1 MIRLTRLSFRM
12 VIGLILAFA
21 SALPLTTAGASQ
33 GSGVIAVSSSSHD
46 FGGVV
51 EQVQEVNAVIDVRN
65 DGSSDLVVNEL
76 RMAGQNPTEFHF
88 LAEWPFTLVP
98 GDHRTIIVSFI
109 PTSTGQKEA
118 VLQIRSSATNQGQVD
133 VRLTGNGLSLAGLG
147 RITASATPDSSA
159 PTPGTV
165 ITVDVRVDMSGANP
179 PADLLQ
185 SYQASLSWDPAVLD
199 FYGFIVGDWPWSG
212 PVSLNQ
218 TNGNVTWHDAT
229 ATGLG
234 GVFSIIR
241 LRFRAIGGAG
251 SSTNLNLGFSRME
264 GPEVERLLPILTLVG
279 GTVTISGQAGLPD
292 IAVTPASHNYGAVPV
307 GSSAFQTFVV
317 RNEGAQ
323 DLTVNSTTLGGAN
336 ANQFSIESG
345 GGSFVL
351 PAGGRQEM
359 VIGFKPTQAGAMM
372 ASLIINSNDPDE
384 RTFFVTLNGN
394 ISAPD
399 IEVTP
404 ASLDFGN
411 VVVGSGVTMTL
422 AVRNPGTGIL
432 FLSMLG
438 MDGHQLQFSY
448 RPSTPFILPGQ
459 SGNIEVSFHPSAVG
473 AKAAVFIIS
482 SNDPDEG
489 TVEIPLRGN
498 GVTSQ

>member
-1 MIRLTRLSFRM
+1 MIRLKRLSLM
-12 VIGLILAFA
+12 IIGLILTFA
-21 SALPLTTAGASQ
+21 IALPITASGASQ
-33 GSGVIAVSSSSHD
+33 GSGVIVVSPSSHD

-51 EQVQEVNAVIDVRN
+51 EQVQEVNAVIVVRN
-65 DGSSDLVVNEL
+65 DGSSNLVVNGL
-76 RMAGQNPTEFHF
+76 TMAGQNPTEFHF
-88 LAEWPFTLVP
+88 LADWPFTLVP
-98 GDHRTIIVSFI
+98 GEQRTIIVSFA

-118 VLQIRSSATNQGQVD
+118 VLQIRSSATNQGQMD

-147 RITASATPDSSA
+147 RVTASATPDNSA
-159 PTPGTV
+159 PTPGAL
-165 ITVDVRVDMSGANP
+165 ITVDVRVDMSAANP

-199 FYGFIVGDWPWSG
+199 FYGFFVGDWPWSG
-212 PVSLNQ
+212 PVSINS

-229 ATGLG
+229 AAGVG
-234 GVFSIIR
+234 GVVSIIR

-251 SSTNLNLGFSRME
+251 SSTSLNLGFSRME
-264 GPEVERLLPILTLVG
+264 GPEVERLLPILTTVG
-279 GTVTISGQAGLPD
+279 GTVTISGQAGLQD
-292 IAVTPASHNYGAVPV
+292 IAVTPVSHNYGAVSV
-307 GSSAFQTFVV
+307 GSSAFRTFVV
-317 RNEGAQ
+317 SNQGTQ
-323 DLTVNSTTLGGAN
+323 DLTVNSTTLAGLN
-336 ANQFSIESG
+336 ADQFSIESG

-351 PAGGRQEM
+351 PPGGTREM
-359 VIGFKPTQAGAMM
+359 VVGFKPTQAGAMM
-372 ASLIINSNDPDE
+372 ASLVINSNDPDE

-411 VVVGSGVTMTL
+411 VVVGSVVTRTL
-422 AVRNPGTGIL
+422 VVRNVGTGIL

-448 RPSTPFILPGQ
+448 RPGLPFVLPGQ
-459 SGNIEVSFHPSAVG
+459 SVNIDISFHPSTVG
-473 AKAAVFIIS
+473 AKSAVFVIS

-489 TVEIPLRGN
+489 TVGIPLRGT
-498 GVTSQ
+498 GQ

>member
-12 VIGLILAFA
+12 VIGLTLTFA
-21 SALPLTTAGASQ
+21 SALPLTTSSASQ
-33 GSGVIAVSSSSHD
+33 GSIVVSTSSHD

-51 EQVQEVNAVIDVRN
+51 EQVQEETAVIDVRN

-76 RMAGQNPTEFHF
+76 RMAGQNPAEFHF

-98 GDHRTIIVSFI
+98 GDRRTIIVSFV

-118 VLQIRSSATNQGQVD
+118 VLQIKSSATNQGQVD

-147 RITASATPDSSA
+147 RITASASPSNST

-165 ITVDVRVDMSGANP
+165 IAVDVRVDMSAANP
-179 PADLLQ
+179 PAHLLQ
-185 SYQASLSWDPAVLD
+185 SYQATLSWDPAVLD
-199 FYGFIVGDWPWSG
+199 FNGFVVGDLPWLG
-212 PVSLNQ
+212 PVSISQ
-218 TNGNVTWHDAT
+218 TNGSVTWHDA
-229 ATGLG
+229 ATGAG
-234 GVFSIIR
+234 GTFSIIR

-264 GPEVERLLPILTLVG
+264 GPEVERLLPILTCVG
-279 GTVTISGQAGLPD
+279 GMVTISAQAGLPD

-317 RNEGAQ
+317 RNDGAQ
-323 DLTVNSTTLGGAN
+323 DLTVNSTTLGGPN
-336 ANQFSIESG
+336 ADQFSIESG

-351 PAGGRQEM
+351 PTGGSREM

-372 ASLIINSNDPDE
+372 VSLVITSNDPDE
-384 RTFFVTLNGN
+384 STFFIMLNGN
-394 ISAPD
+394 ISTTD

-411 VVVGSGVTMTL
+411 AVVGSLVTRTL
-422 AVRNPGTGIL
+422 VVRNLGTEIL

-448 RPSTPFILPGQ
+448 RSSTPLILPGQ

-473 AKAAVFIIS
+473 AKTAVFVIS

-489 TVEIPLRGN
+489 TVGIPLRGN
-498 GVTSQ
+498 GVTGQ

>member
-12 VIGLILAFA
+12 VIGLILTFA
-21 SALPLTTAGASQ
+21 SALPLTTSGASQ
-33 GSGVIAVSSSSHD
+33 GSGVIVVTPSSHD

-51 EQVQEVNAVIDVRN
+51 EQVQEVNVVIEVRN

-76 RMAGQNPTEFHF
+76 TMVGQNPTEFHF

-98 GDHRTIIVSFI
+98 GDRRQIIVSFV

-118 VLQIRSSATNQGQVD
+118 VLQIKSSATNQGQVD
-133 VRLTGNGLSLAGLG
+133 VRLTGNGLSMAGLG
-147 RITASATPDSSA
+147 RITASATPSDSA

-165 ITVDVRVDMSGANP
+165 ITVDVRVDMSVANP
-179 PADLLQ
+179 PAHLLQ

-199 FYGFIVGDWPWSG
+199 FYGFNLGDQPWG
-212 PVSLNQ
+212 APVSINQ

-229 ATGLG
+229 IGVG
-234 GVFSIIR
+234 GVFSIIQ
-241 LRFRAIGGAG
+241 LRFGVIGGAG

-264 GPEVERLLPILTLVG
+264 GVDVERLLPFLTCVG
-279 GTVTISGQAGLPD
+279 GMVTISAEAGPQD
-292 IAVTPASHNYGAVPV
+292 IAVTPASHNYSAVPV
-307 GSSAFQTFVV
+307 GSSAYQTFVV
-317 RNEGAQ
+317 RNGGTQ
-323 DLTVNSTTLGGAN
+323 SLTVNSTALGGPN
-336 ANQFSIESG
+336 ADQFSIESG

-351 PAGGRQEM
+351 PAGGSQEM

-372 ASLIINSNDPDE
+372 ASLVITSDDPDE
-384 RTFFVTLNGN
+384 RMFFVTLNGN
-394 ISAPD
+394 VSGPD

-404 ASLDFGN
+404 ASLDFGD
-411 VVVGSGVTMTL
+411 VVVGSGATRTL
-422 AVRNPGTGIL
+422 AVRNLGTGLL
-432 FLSMLG
+432 FLSMFG

-448 RPSTPFILPGQ
+448 RPGTPFIQPGQ

-473 AKAAVFIIS
+473 AKTAVFVIS

-489 TVEIPLRGN
+489 TVGIPLRGN
-498 GVTSQ
+498 GVTGQ